1 MRLNPFHWLFD
12 KLYPLIRLYHE
23 HVQDNQW
30 FDEIAPRLWLGGAPT
45 YARDYQFLLTHN
57 IDAVMNIR
65 AERTD
70 DLEFYQR
77 HGIEHVQ
84 FEVLDMGVPSAE
96 MLTEGV
102 TWIQEQWEAGRT
114 VLIHCAKGRGR
125 SAAMLAA
132 YFMHTEGLTF
142 DEAHMRMAEK
152 RRLTKLEARHRR
164 GLEAWLAEGQ
174 SR

>member
-12 KLYPLIRLYHE
+12 KIYPLIRLYHE
-23 HVQDNQW
+23 RVHNNRW

-45 YARDYQFLLTHN
+45 YARDYQFLLDHN

-65 AERTD
+65 AERAD
-70 DLEFYQR
+70 DVAFYQR
-77 HGIEHVQ
+77 HDIEHVQ
-84 FEVLDMGVPSAE
+84 FEVLDLGVPTAE
-96 MLTEGV
+96 MMSEGV
-102 TWIQEQWEAGRT
+102 QWIQEQWEAGRT

-142 DEAHMRMAEK
+142 DQAHARMVEK
-152 RRLTKLEARHRR
+152 RRLIKLEARHRNA
-164 GLEAWLAEGQ
+164 LEAWIETGK
-174 SR
+174 